1 MGFGVFQ
8 GYTQIEPAGLKNKSF
23 LGYFEIL
30 DGIVFFGIEFC
41 INVGSQPFA
50 EVHIIAI
57 AAQVASV
64 KGFNDDGTL
73 FHLFE
78 YTAVRKNHGI
88 IFSILCKYVLILH
101 TIGKVTAVPLYY
113 QQDINENTRL
123 AIWEIAEGKD
133 FFLEKVSL
141 RYPVLN
147 PQKQLQHLAAGYL
160 LPYLYPEFPYSD
172 LVYPDQGR
180 PYVPE
185 NRYFFSLTHSGQMAA
200 AVVSKSAAV
209 GIDIEKISDRV
220 QRVRNKFLSEEEWA
234 WVEGQG
240 EVWKRELLTLLWTVK
255 EAVYKWRNIPG
266 TIFSQD
272 ILVSPILLSGAG
284 EIHVLVTEEPLVVS
298 YRRVGD
304 YYISYVGGGGRTV

>member
-8 GYTQIEPAGLKNKSF
+8 GYSQVKTAGLQYKALFRN
-23 LGYFEIL
+23 FEVF
-30 DGIVFFGIEFC
+30 DGIVFFGIEFG
-41 INVGSQPFA
+41 INVGSQPFT

-123 AIWEIAEGKD
+123 AIWEIAEGHD

-141 RYPVLN
+141 RYPVVHL
-147 PQKQLQHLAAGYL
+147 QKQLQHLAAGYL
-160 LPYLYPEFPYSD
+160 LPYLYPDFPYQEV
-172 LVYPDQGR
+172 VYPEQGR
-180 PYVPE
+180 PFVSGD
-185 NRYFFSLTHSGQMAA
+185 RYFFSLTHSGNMAA
-200 AVVSKSAAV
+200 AMVSASGAV
-209 GIDIEKISDRV
+209 GIDLEKITDRV
-220 QRVRNKFLSEEEWA
+220 HRIRHKFLSDVEWE
-234 WVEGQG
+234 WVQGQG
-240 EVWKRELLTLLWTVK
+240 EEMQRELLTLLWTVK

-272 ILVSPILLSGAG
+272 ILVSPILLSGTG
-284 EIHVLVTEEPLVVS
+284 EIHVLVANEPLVVF
-298 YRRVGD
+298 YRRVGE
-304 YYISYVGGGGRTV
+304 YFISYVGGERPV